1 MSKAVLFTHSHS
13 VWASVPELAIREL
26 GYGPNDIES
35 KVINLVQGENFAPTF
50 LDINPK
56 GTLPTMVVDGRP
68 YTSTAEVTSYLV
80 KHAPK
85 ATQPRTAFTAKIHE
99 DTLDPNFAMLLANSS
114 TRQQRSHCTLP
125 AIDKMHLN
133 TTLPSQTLL
142 NTSHS
147 TIQSLPT
154 TGALL
159 SIYQGTAT
167 DRDKQAFF
175 QRSTV
180 HWHNLSKFV
189 SEELPAL
196 LPDTAFFGGDE
207 PGEDDFHLAA
217 WLARIAF
224 VAGGGSEQDGI
235 RALEKGLG
243 MKLHPKVSAY
253 WGAWNARK
261 SWKEVYAQGLH

>member
-35 KVINLVQGENFAPTF
+35 MVINLAQGENFAPTF
-50 LDINPK
+50 LDINPQ

-99 DTLDPNFAMLLANSS
+99 DTLDPNFAMLLARSDTELEHKAAAFTLHF
-114 TRQQRSHCTLP
+114 TRNRQDALEQYAP
-125 AIDKMHLN
+125 
-133 TTLPSQTLL
+133 
-142 NTSHS
+142 
-147 TIQSLPT
+147 QSNAAQHKPFYDSKLANN
-154 TGALL
+154 GALL

-196 LPDTAFFGGDE
+196 LPDTTFFGGDE

-224 VAGGGSEQDGI
+224 VAGGASEQDG
-235 RALEKGLG
+235 
-243 MKLHPKVSAY
+243 LHPKVSAY